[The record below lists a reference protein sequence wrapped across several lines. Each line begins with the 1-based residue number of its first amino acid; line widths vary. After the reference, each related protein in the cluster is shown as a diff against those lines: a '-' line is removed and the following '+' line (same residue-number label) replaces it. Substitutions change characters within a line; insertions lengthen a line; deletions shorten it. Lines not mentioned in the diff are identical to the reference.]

1 MGPGGVLPEAAALI
15 LQTGLCCGVGWEAVC
30 AGRGLAEWGSR
41 GSWRQALLPP
51 ALVLCVC
58 VCVCLPAHPFLPCEV
73 VSQQPP
79 CHIPDP
85 RGQLVL
91 VGEAEGEQGPGLG

>member
-1 MGPGGVLPEAAALI
+1 MCRQRSGRVGQQGELEAGPASTCP
-15 LQTGLCCGVGWEAVC
+15 C
-30 AGRGLAEWGSR
+30 A
-41 GSWRQALLPP
+41 
-51 ALVLCVC
+51 LCVC

-91 VGEAEGEQGPGLG
+91 VGEAKGEQGPGLG